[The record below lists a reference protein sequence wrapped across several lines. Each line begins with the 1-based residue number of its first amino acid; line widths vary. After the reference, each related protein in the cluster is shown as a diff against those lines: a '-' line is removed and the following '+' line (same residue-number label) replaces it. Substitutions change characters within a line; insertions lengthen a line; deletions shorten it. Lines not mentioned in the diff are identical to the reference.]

1 MAGPCRL
8 RPVSTVFDRERSR
21 RQFVES
27 VRRSFVPLLAG
38 VLYTLTAS
46 RVLLGGDSAE
56 LAAVGATGGVAH
68 PPGYPLYI
76 LWLRVTSWLPATSPA
91 HRAALATAILGAL
104 SVAALQRACVAWGAR
119 RRTAAVAAAI
129 YAVSPLAWRLAT
141 EPEVF
146 ALNVLLAM
154 GIVIFA
160 APGPPPRG
168 SETLRVAVLGLL
180 AGLGISNHHTI
191 VLLAPL
197 GLWATVRALRHAR
210 APGLAALAGIATLA
224 IGLSPYAYL
233 VVASRAA
240 ALDAGCMWGD
250 TGTASGLLHHFLR
263 KDYGTTQLAASSAA
277 PDPVRHWLVLGHN
290 FLLGSCGLP
299 LFGLAAF
306 RARRERVATLML
318 VACLVLA
325 GPGLV
330 SLFNLPTYGVGRLV
344 VSRFHLLPL
353 ALGVHLG
360 AVGLEGALALVPRRA
375 AAVLLAF
382 IAPLLGLRGALA
394 WSDVRAEHRPTTE
407 LYVRNVLATVPENA
421 IVLASSDDVIG
432 GFLYARCAL
441 GLRPDVDFIS
451 PHLLLSDWY
460 PRRLSAKLGY
470 EVVRGVRRPGAE
482 HPSLSAP
489 ALLTQTL
496 ATGRPVFL
504 TSWFVPQLKTSFP
517 SYPVG
522 PLIRVVDRPE
532 AVPAPGPLLALN
544 ERVFERLDLEGV
556 PAPPATW
563 AGARAADYARPWL
576 VLAEAFERG
585 EDPTTAAWCRERA
598 QTLAPR

>member
-1 MAGPCRL
+1 M
-8 RPVSTVFDRERSR
+8 STVFDRDSSR
-21 RQFVES
+21 RLFVQS
-27 VRRSFVPLLAG
+27 VSRSFVPLLAG
-38 VLYTLTAS
+38 VLYTVTAS

-76 LWLRVTSWLPATSPA
+76 LWLRATSWLPATSPA

-104 SVAALQRACVAWGAR
+104 SVAALQQACVAWGAR
-119 RRTAAVAAAI
+119 QRTAAVAAAI

-168 SETLRVAVLGLL
+168 SETLRVAVLALL

-197 GLWATVRALRHAR
+197 GLWASVRALRHAR
-210 APGLAALAGIATLA
+210 APGLAALAGISTLA
-224 IGLSPYAYL
+224 IGLSAYAYL

-240 ALDAGCMWGD
+240 PLDAGCVWGD

-263 KDYGTTQLAASSAA
+263 KDYGTTQLAVSTAA
-277 PDPVRHWLVLGHN
+277 PDPVRHWVVLGHS
-290 FLLGSCGLP
+290 LLGSCGLP
-299 LFGLAAF
+299 LFGLAVF
-306 RARRERVATLML
+306 RVRRERVATLML
-318 VACLVLA
+318 VACFVLT
-325 GPGLV
+325 GPALV
-330 SLFNLPTYGVGRLV
+330 SLFNLPSHGVGRLV

-360 AVGLEGALALVPRRA
+360 AVGLDRALAFVPRRA
-375 AAVLLAF
+375 GAALLAV
-382 IAPLLGLRGALA
+382 IAPLLGVRAA
-394 WSDVRAEHRPTTE
+394 CSWADVRADHRPTTE
-407 LYVRNVLATVPENA
+407 LYVRNVLTTLPENA

-441 GLRPDVDFIS
+441 GLRPDVDVIS

-482 HPSLSAP
+482 HPTLSGP

-504 TSWFVPQLKTSFP
+504 TAWFVPQLATSFP

-532 AVPAPGPLLALN
+532 AVLAPGPLLALN

-556 PAPPATW
+556 PAPPGTW

-576 VLAEAFERG
+576 VLAQAFERG
-585 EDPTTAAWCRERA
+585 GDPTAAAWCRERA
-598 QTLAPR
+598 RTLTPR